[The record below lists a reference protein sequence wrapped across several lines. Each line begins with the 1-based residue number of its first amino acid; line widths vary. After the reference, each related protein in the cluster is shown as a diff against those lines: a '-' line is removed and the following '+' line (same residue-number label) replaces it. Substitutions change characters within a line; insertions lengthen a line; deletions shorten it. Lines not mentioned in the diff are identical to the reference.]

1 MGKNISERDVTLMDL
16 QHKLN
21 KLLVEKLFESGV
33 TIEIKNTYPEPNQ
46 EAITLNSLPGSNITS
61 SYMDNSFDQDI
72 NFEIRVQIANADR
85 ANKVSWAIDNFL
97 KDINRDTLKSDDNS
111 FNFVKLT
118 VDNAPFMSE
127 QGEDGF
133 FAFLTDFKI
142 SIYVENI

>member
-1 MGKNISERDVTLMDL
+1 MDL

-33 TIEIKNTYPEPNQ
+33 TIEIKNTYPEPKQ